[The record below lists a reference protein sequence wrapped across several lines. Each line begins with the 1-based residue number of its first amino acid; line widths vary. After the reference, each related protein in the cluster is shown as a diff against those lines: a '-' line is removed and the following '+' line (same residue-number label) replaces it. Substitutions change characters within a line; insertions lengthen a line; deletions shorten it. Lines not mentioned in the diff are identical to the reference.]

1 VQISR
6 HLDVLFLI
14 AHRPPSLCHGIHF
27 EITLRRNTKG
37 IGYTVEEGKH
47 GGDIHSLCDLWLAP
61 AMIAE
66 NLYVFCGRAVGGFC
80 HLGDVVKQSTLRRAE
95 LRFVEFPLGYRLYC
109 FLVGSLNP
117 QEVCM

>member
-1 VQISR
+1 MAPNQR
-6 HLDVLFLI
+6 FVLFLI
-14 AHRPPSLCHGIHF
+14 ANSPRSLGHGIHF

-47 GGDIHSLCDLWLAP
+47 GGDIHSLCDLRFAP

-66 NLYVFCGRAVGGFC
+66 NLHVFRGRAVGGLC
-80 HLGDVVKQSTLRRAE
+80 HLGDVVKQSALGRSQ
-95 LRFVEFPLGYRLYC
+95 LGFVELPLRNRLYC
-109 FLVGSLNP
+109 FLIGSLNP